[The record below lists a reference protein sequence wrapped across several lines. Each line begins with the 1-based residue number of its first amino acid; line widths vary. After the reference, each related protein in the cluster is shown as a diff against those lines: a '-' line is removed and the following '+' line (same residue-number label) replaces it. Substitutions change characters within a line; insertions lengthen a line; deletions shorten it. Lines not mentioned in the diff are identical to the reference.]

1 MQRCL
6 KENTAKK
13 EHEPAQA
20 HIRLLSV
27 RVSGSLLFIYIGLS
41 KLKARTHPPPPPFPP
56 GKRTAVAWQ
65 LPHWHPSA
73 QQPPFLP
80 AVHVPQIR
88 MQLPTSIA
96 PEGKM
101 EEKKKKGIFL
111 VRRFVY
117 PPMVGTRY
125 SHDWHA
131 HLVRCHLHQQVF
143 PQFFIVNVSCFC
155 LYDFQIYSSARCLMR
170 DSTAVRHATAGFFWC
185 CWATGATPHNHDL
198 ALGTSIATQT
208 FSVDGQNLQEH
219 PRCCWVWCYRCQ
231 VSMGNVQCSRSRK
244 RVLI

>member
-6 KENTAKK
+6 KENTAKQ

-111 VRRFVY
+111 VRRFVSSHGRNEVFARLACS
-117 PPMVGTRY
+117 PGTTNR
-125 SHDWHA
+125 A
-131 HLVRCHLHQQVF
+131 
-143 PQFFIVNVSCFC
+143 
-155 LYDFQIYSSARCLMR
+155 
-170 DSTAVRHATAGFFWC
+170 STHENGRRRRMPA
-185 CWATGATPHNHDL
+185 
-198 ALGTSIATQT
+198 S
-208 FSVDGQNLQEH
+208 
-219 PRCCWVWCYRCQ
+219 
-231 VSMGNVQCSRSRK
+231 
-244 RVLI
+244 